1 MNWVRLWQ
9 DMPTDPKWRVV
20 AKRSG
25 RPLSEVLAVFV
36 HMLTNAGANATER
49 GVLERWCHD
58 DIAAAL
64 DIEPEHVEA
73 IYDAMQGKTLQG
85 DALTGWEKRQPK
97 REDGSA
103 ERAKAW
109 RERNRTQANAEK
121 RPDTETDTDTEREVS
136 GRARERDTDAGGR
149 ASAELFGLND
159 PTGIIVASIAR
170 MQNNLAPDYKWART
184 CFENNVTLF
193 GADAVRDGWAEFQA
207 DQADGKLR
215 IPSIKALVSYFQTA
229 KDRRSRDAHM
239 QRKVARESYGRQQA
253 DKPAWAAAQDLK
265 AAQTLQVF
273 ALLDKPEAAANA

>member
-64 DIEPEHVEA
+64 DMEPEHVEA

-121 RPDTETDTDTEREVS
+121 RPDTETDTDTDTEKNNTPLPPTGDEPEPAKFIRDRSS
-136 GRARERDTDAGGR
+136 GLAVTRAYEAYCQAAIRSNTPLPIGLSPELRRSIGARLKDSGQEAWGKAIANME
-149 ASAELFGLND
+149 ASDFLRGLNGD
-159 PTGIIVASIAR
+159 GGFICNIHWFAKPSNFAKVLSGCYANRQAKGKGGQVVD
-170 MQNNLAPDYKWART
+170 MQ
-184 CFENNVTLF
+184 
-193 GADAVRDGWAEFQA
+193 
-207 DQADGKLR
+207 
-215 IPSIKALVSYFQTA
+215 
-229 KDRRSRDAHM
+229 
-239 QRKVARESYGRQQA
+239 
-253 DKPAWAAAQDLK
+253 
-265 AAQTLQVF
+265 
-273 ALLDKPEAAANA
+273 ALLADVRAKYGAQNAQGV